1 MDYEERHPGEA
12 TTLQCRKEAEETI
25 DKQRRYNQILE
36 IMNEFKNIPLTANE
50 IAMEMFRRHLIPT
63 TERNF
68 AAPRVN
74 EGNNH
79 ERYSNED
86 ARGLVTNNHCIRSTL
101 YSNRFLW

>member
-36 IMNEFKNIPLTANE
+36 IMNEFKNIPLTAKE
-50 IAMEMFRRHLIPT
+50 IAMEMFRRHMIPT

-68 AAPRVN
+68 TAPRLN
-74 EGNNH
+74 ELSKMGIV
-79 ERYSNED
+79 EPTGKKKCIYTRKT
-86 ARGLVTNNHCIRSTL
+86 VTTYKLREQS
-101 YSNRFLW
+101 